1 MGELTDVAERLR
13 LVRRAQRRFLE
24 RAALEQGV
32 IGPMFLDRVAAELER
47 FFVTDVDSDFHTGRP
62 PADKG

>member
-1 MGELTDVAERLR
+1 MRELAEVAERLR

-24 RAALEQGV
+24 RAAVENGV
-32 IGPMFLDRVAAELER
+32 IGPLFLDRVAAELER
-47 FFVTDVDSDFHTGRP
+47 LLVTGLEGNFHAGPP